1 MQIVYSPEYEVNLG
15 AHPFVTAKYRLVKEK
30 LIEENIF
37 TEKDFVI
44 PEIPDDDDI
53 LLVHTPE
60 YFKKVKSVHLSSDE
74 ILRLEI
80 PLTKEIAGAG
90 VLCCGGTILSCMLAI
105 ETGAGIHLGGGFHH
119 AFSDHGEGFC
129 VFNDLAVAIRKMQ
142 KLNKIKKALVI
153 DCDLH
158 QGNGTAYIFQKDTN
172 VFTFSIHQED
182 IYPYPKQ
189 RSNVDIELS
198 AGSGDEEYLELLRKS
213 VPSLIEKHKPEIILY
228 QAGADP
234 YKGDQLG
241 QLKLTIDGLKK
252 RDEFIFKQARTHDI
266 PVAVT
271 LGGGYALDT
280 KDTVNI
286 HTNTVRVFLKKPM

>member
-1 MQIVYSPEYEVNLG
+1 MNLG

-80 PLTKEIAGAG
+80 PLTKEITSAGI
-90 VLCCGGTILSCMLAI
+90 LCCGGTILACIIAI

-119 AFSDHGEGFC
+119 AFPDHGEGFC

-213 VPSLIEKHKPEIILY
+213 IPAIIKKHKPEIILY

-241 QLKLTIDGLKK
+241 QLKLTID
-252 RDEFIFKQARTHDI
+252 
-266 PVAVT
+266 
-271 LGGGYALDT
+271 
-280 KDTVNI
+280 
-286 HTNTVRVFLKKPM
+286 

>member
-60 YFKKVKSVHLSSDE
+60 YFKKVKSVHLLSDE

-80 PLTKEIAGAG
+80 PLTKEITSAGI
-90 VLCCGGTILSCMLAI
+90 LCCGGTILACIIAI

-119 AFSDHGEGFC
+119 AFPDHGEGFC

-213 VPSLIEKHKPEIILY
+213 IPAIIKKHKPEIILY